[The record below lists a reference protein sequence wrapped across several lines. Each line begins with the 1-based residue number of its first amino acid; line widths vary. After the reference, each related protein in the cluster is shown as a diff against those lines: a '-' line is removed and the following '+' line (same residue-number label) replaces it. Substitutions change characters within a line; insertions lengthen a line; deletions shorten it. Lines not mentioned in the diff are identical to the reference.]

1 MHHSVSAGLLFLLL
15 SGGGPALAQSPSS
28 SSVGLSVRRI
38 ELVSDDAQ
46 PAVEV
51 AVSPGLSTVFLFDS
65 EVSREGLSLEGR
77 ERFAMVDAGLNTLRL
92 VPSEKISAGERAK
105 LTVRFQD
112 GAAPAST
119 TFVLVAHP
127 ARSEALIEVYRRRRG
142 VETYQE
148 EVRQARIE
156 AEQCRE
162 ENERLRA
169 QRSVPDGVT
178 GLIATSV
185 LDGRGIDFRDVSKVA
200 TLGSGGAAG
209 NAYVRTYR
217 TAHRVAVEV
226 GLIHVGDAQPWTA
239 AGAMLRSK
247 GNEELKVL
255 RVWQSGPL
263 APGSTNQRV
272 VVEAEAASES
282 PQGPFTLKLWDADQR
297 RTVTLG
303 NVTFP

>member
-15 SGGGPALAQSPSS
+15 AGGGPALAQSPSS

-46 PAVEV
+46 PSAEV
-51 AVSPGLSTVFLFDS
+51 AVSPGLSTVFIFDS
-65 EVSREGLSLEGR
+65 EVSREGVALEGR
-77 ERFAMVDAGLNTLRL
+77 ERFAVVDAGLTTLRL
-92 VPSEKISAGERAK
+92 VPSEKISAGERLK
-105 LTVRFQD
+105 LTMRFLD
-112 GAAPAST
+112 GAAPASA

-127 ARSEALIEVYRRRRG
+127 ARSEALVEVYRRRRG

-169 QRSVPDGVT
+169 ERSAPDGLT
-178 GLIATSV
+178 GLISTAV
-185 LDGRGIDFRDVSKVA
+185 LSGRGVEYRDVTEGVSQA
-200 TLGSGGAAG
+200 PGGAAG
-209 NAYVRTYR
+209 KIFVYAYR
-217 TAHRVAVEV
+217 TARRVAVEV
-226 GLIHVGDAQPWTA
+226 ALKYGGDAQPWTA
-239 AGAMLRSK
+239 VGASLRGK
-247 GNEELKVL
+247 ANEELKVL

-263 APGSTNQRV
+263 APGADAQRV
-272 VVEAEAASES
+272 VVEAEASSES
-282 PQGPFTLKLWDADQR
+282 PQGSFTLKLWDADMR
-297 RTVTLG
+297 RTITLG

>member
-28 SSVGLSVRRI
+28 SSVGLSIRRI

-51 AVSPGLSTVFLFDS
+51 AVSPGLSTVFIFDS
-65 EVSREGLSLEGR
+65 EVGRDGLTVEAR
-77 ERFAMVDAGLNTLRL
+77 ERFAVVDAGLTTLRL
-92 VPSEKISAGERAK
+92 VPSEKISAGERLK

-112 GAAPAST
+112 GAAPASA

-127 ARSEALIEVYRRRRG
+127 ARSEAHVEVYRRKRS

-148 EVRQARIE
+148 EVRQARLA
-156 AEQCRE
+156 AELCKE
-162 ENERLRA
+162 ENERLREE
-169 QRSVPDGVT
+169 RSAPDGVT

-185 LDGRGIDFRDVSKVA
+185 LNGRGIEFRDVSKGV
-200 TLGSGGAAG
+200 TLAPGGAAG
-209 NAYVRTYR
+209 KSVVYAYR
-217 TAHRVAVEV
+217 TARRVAVEV
-226 GLIHVGDAQPWTA
+226 TLKYGGDAQPWTA
-239 AGAMLRSK
+239 VGAMLRGK
-247 GNEELKVL
+247 ANEELKVL
-255 RVWQSGPL
+255 QVWQSGPI
-263 APGSTNQRV
+263 APGADTQRV

-282 PQGPFTLKLWDADQR
+282 PQGSFTLKLWDVDGR